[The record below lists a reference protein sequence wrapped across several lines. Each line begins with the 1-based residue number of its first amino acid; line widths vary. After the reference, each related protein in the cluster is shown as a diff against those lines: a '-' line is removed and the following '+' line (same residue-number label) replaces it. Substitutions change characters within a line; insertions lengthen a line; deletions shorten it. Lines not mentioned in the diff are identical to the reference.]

1 MKIYDDCNDYI
12 EYNQLLDRCLIV
24 VDIIESQLLEHSVT
38 KNNKEIENH
47 LLKTTQSMLKV
58 YELLNQNIEKEKNK
72 YEKEL
77 SVKNTKLKKK
87 LEIIEYKN
95 KLLSGNPD
103 LDYLDTLYRAK
114 FKFGKKNEVLIKL
127 NQ

>member
-1 MKIYDDCNDYI
+1 MKIF
-12 EYNQLLDRCLIV
+12 
-24 VDIIESQLLEHSVT
+24 
-38 KNNKEIENH
+38 EI
-47 LLKTTQSMLKV
+47 LKV
-58 YELLNQNIEKEKNK
+58 KKIFFFQIFLTLYIGINLIGGERGLVSYFEKNK

-77 SVKNTKLKKK
+77 SVKNAKLKKK

-114 FKFGKKNEVLIKL
+114 LKFGKKNEVLIKL
-127 NQ
+127 N